1 VTTTLQ
7 ILRYGLHDLVR
18 NRWVIAYALFF
29 AVACDLLLRLS
40 GTTAGAMLS
49 LLNVVLLLIPLTTI
63 VFGTIYWH
71 GAREFN
77 ELLLA
82 QPVSRSTLF
91 HGLFAGLV
99 VPLSAAFIVGVG
111 TPLLLHRAIDA
122 TNAGMVAMMTCAG
135 VALTGV
141 FGALAVLIG
150 GVVEDRL
157 KGVGVALAVW
167 LVLTI
172 AYDGLVLL
180 ASVQLADY
188 PLERVLLALTFAN
201 PVDLARVLLVL
212 QFDVSA
218 LMGYTGAVFNRV
230 LGTPAGA
237 LAAFVGLG
245 AWMVVPGLFALRA
258 FRRRD
263 F

>member
-1 VTTTLQ
+1 MLA
-7 ILRYGLHDLVR
+7 YGL
-18 NRWVIAYALFF
+18 FF
-29 AVACDLLLRLS
+29 FIACDLLLRLG
-40 GTTAGAMLS
+40 GTTPRAMLS
-49 LLNVVLLLIPLTTI
+49 LLNVVILLIPLTTI

-99 VPLSAAFIVGVG
+99 LPLAAAFVLGV
-111 TPLLLHRAIDA
+111 TMPLVLHRAVDA
-122 TNAGMVAMMTCAG
+122 TNIRLILMMLAAG

-141 FGALAVLIG
+141 FGALGVLIG
-150 GVVEDRL
+150 GIVEDRL
-157 KGVGVALAVW
+157 KAVGAALGAW
-167 LVLTI
+167 LLLTV
-172 AYDGLVLL
+172 AYDALVLL
-180 ASVQLADY
+180 AGVRFADW
-188 PLERVLLALTFAN
+188 PLERALLVATLAN
-201 PVDLARVLLVL
+201 PIDLARVLLVMQL
-212 QFDVSA
+212 DTAV
-218 LMGYTGAVFNRV
+218 LLGHTGAVFSSM
-230 LGTPAGA
+230 LGTSAGA
-237 LAAFVGLG
+237 AAALAGLA

>member
-1 VTTTLQ
+1 VKTTLQ

-18 NRWVIAYALFF
+18 NRWVLAYAIFF
-29 AVACDLLLRLS
+29 AVACDLLLRLG
-40 GTTAGAMLS
+40 GTTPRAMLS
-49 LLNVVLLLIPLTTI
+49 LLNVVLVLIPLTTI

-77 ELLLA
+77 ELLLS
-82 QPVSRSTLF
+82 QPVSRGTLF

-99 VPLSAAFIVGVG
+99 VPLSAAFVLGIGV
-111 TPLLLHRAIDA
+111 PLVLHRAIDSS
-122 TNAGMVAMMTCAG
+122 NAALVIMLLGAG

-150 GVVEDRL
+150 GLVDDRL
-157 KGVGVALAVW
+157 KGVGVALGVW
-167 LVLTI
+167 MALTV
-172 AYDGLVLL
+172 AYDGVVLL
-180 ASVQLADY
+180 AGVQLAAY
-188 PLERVLLALTFAN
+188 PLEGILLALTFAN

-230 LGTPAGA
+230 LGTSLGA
-237 LAAFVGLG
+237 SAAFGGL
-245 AWMVVPGLFALRA
+245 ATWMIVPGLFALRA

>member
-1 VTTTLQ
+1 MKTILQ
-7 ILRYGLHDLVR
+7 ILRYGLRDLVR
-18 NRWVIAYALFF
+18 NRWVIAYGVFF
-29 AVACDLLLRLS
+29 LIACDALLRLGGS
-40 GTTAGAMLS
+40 TDRAMLS
-49 LLNVVLLLIPLTTI
+49 LLNVVIFLIPLTTI

-77 ELLLA
+77 ELLLS
-82 QPVSRSTLF
+82 QPVARSTLF

-99 VPLSAAFIVGVG
+99 VPLSVAFVAGV
-111 TPLLLHRAIDA
+111 TIPLIMHRAIDA
-122 TNAGMVAMMTCAG
+122 DTAPLVLMMLGAG

-150 GVVEDRL
+150 GLVDDRL
-157 KGVGVALAVW
+157 KGVGVALGVW
-167 LVLTI
+167 LLLTV
-172 AYDGLVLL
+172 AYDGIVLM
-180 ASVQLADY
+180 AGVRLADY
-188 PLERVLLALTFAN
+188 PLEGLLLALTFAN

-218 LMGYTGAVFNRV
+218 LMGHTGAVFNRV
-230 LGTPAGA
+230 LGTPLGTSVA
-237 LAAFVGLG
+237 LAGL
-245 AWMVVPGLFALRA
+245 ATWMVVPGLLALRA